1 MTRISAIARGFGSLA
16 LLLGLLI
23 GAPLALT
30 SWVGW
35 PLPTSAPDISSLER
49 ALRSGISDDVIVKT
63 LAVIAWIAWAQIAL
77 AITAE
82 VVAVARRR
90 PSVHLPV
97 MPGFQAAA
105 GRLVAS
111 VAMMAAALSP
121 TAAMASPAPPTPVVA
136 LVAPAA
142 APVEVVTAAPP
153 AAPDP
158 TPAATPQVARP
169 TVVVE
174 RHDSFWAIAERILGD
189 GYRWREI
196 RDLNVGR
203 TMNTGDVIQPGSD
216 LVHPGWIL
224 ELPTD
229 ATPGLASPVATN
241 TPVETS
247 EVTVE
252 PGDSFWSLAEEQ
264 LAASTGVDP
273 TDGETAPYWFTMIEA
288 NQDRLVQPGN
298 PNLILPGQ
306 QLCAPAVPGA
316 QPAGG
321 PVLTEP
327 PAHVETPV
335 PSEHAPPVSSEV
347 EPPRD
352 DPPPT
357 LAVPSTQLVPAPTV
371 VPPVEQD
378 SSPHVEKAAGAPVAI
393 VGAGMLSAVL
403 AVGATRTVRRRRRQA
418 STRTPGISAAPTPDD
433 ARDLHRLLL
442 AEADDLSVD
451 DLRRCLGELAQALAA
466 TGTEARPRIIQH
478 GSDHLDVFLQ
488 EPNDSTPEGWQ
499 SHNDGALWTLRNRS
513 AVDPECDEICA
524 APLLITLGRPDEDG
538 QLYLDLEAEGLI
550 ALTGDPEAATGIARS
565 LLAELAFTP
574 LADTL
579 EVIVI
584 GDLAPPE
591 AKTLDHVTITDSWND
606 VLDDVKSW
614 AQHTHEAL
622 VENGWPSAFVARG
635 ADPLHDALAP
645 VAVIATTPPPPE
657 LVEHLTA
664 HQPATLAVVA
674 VGEIPGATTLH
685 CAAESLTVVDVDLT
699 CSPFPLDEDTLED
712 LIDLVE
718 EADQVPPP
726 DEQLPLLP
734 PEVLIE
740 PDPEGPDASLT
751 EPEVEVLVRTLGEIR
766 VDGGEPL
773 SPKQTAVV
781 AYIAVHGTVSADR
794 LEDAVW
800 ASPGTTSRRKRL
812 ANTISECRAAIGQR
826 HLPPAAD
833 GKYSAGLGLV
843 SDLDLFDVRIKRAAE
858 QAAGMAADSL
868 LSAMELV
875 TGPPFTYRSADRA
888 SFAWVEVENWV
899 SRWELKIAAVA
910 ERCTD
915 LLLDLGRTEEA
926 VEAARHALGIV
937 PTHAA
942 LTEALM
948 RAHAANGDRLAVQRV
963 YQEHVGA
970 LEALDLDAPEDSTT
984 DLYDQL
990 VDARSA

>member
-1 MTRISAIARGFGSLA
+1 MKRISAITRGLGSLA
-16 LLLGLLI
+16 VLLVVLI
-23 GAPLALT
+23 GVPVALA

-35 PLPTSAPDISSLER
+35 PLPTSVPDISSVEQ
-49 ALRSGISDDVIVKT
+49 ALRSGIGDDAIVKT
-63 LAVIAWIAWAQIAL
+63 LALIAWIAWAQIAL

-90 PSVHLPV
+90 PSIHLPV

-111 VAMMAAALSP
+111 VAVMTAAFSP
-121 TAAMASPAPPTPVVA
+121 TAAMATPAPPTPVIAFAATATAPAPIVTTTPNA
-136 LVAPAA
+136 PPTAPAPAA
-142 APVEVVTAAPP
+142 L
-153 AAPDP
+153 
-158 TPAATPQVARP
+158 PQVERP

-174 RHDSFWAIAERILGD
+174 RHDSFWAIAERTLGD

-224 ELPTD
+224 ELPDD
-229 ATPGLASPVATN
+229 ANPAVDAPVVAATA
-241 TPVETS
+241 VGTS

-264 LAASTGVDP
+264 LVASTGVDP
-273 TDGETAPYWFTMIEA
+273 TDAETVPYWLTMIEA
-288 NQDRLVQPGN
+288 NQDRLVKPGN

-306 QLCAPAVPGA
+306 QLCAPTVPGA

-321 PVLTEP
+321 PAVIEP
-327 PAHVETPV
+327 PVDAVAPAPAETTPPSGGEIELPPDEVSPPTV
-335 PSEHAPPVSSEV
+335 PPSPQPAPAPTIASPAEQES
-347 EPPRD
+347 PPRD
-352 DPPPT
+352 E
-357 LAVPSTQLVPAPTV
+357 S
-371 VPPVEQD
+371 
-378 SSPHVEKAAGAPVAI
+378 AAGAPVGRI
-393 VGAGMLSAVL
+393 GVGMLSAAL
-403 AVGATRTVRRRRRQA
+403 AVGATRTIRRRRRQA
-418 STRTPGISAAPTPDD
+418 SIRTPGIPAGLPDD
-433 ARDLHRLLL
+433 HECDLHRVLL
-442 AEADDLSVD
+442 AEADDVAID
-451 DLRRCLGELAQALAA
+451 DLRRCLGELAQALAD
-466 TGTEARPRIIQH
+466 TGTDARPRIVQH

-488 EPNDSTPEGWQ
+488 QPNDSTPEGWQ
-499 SHNDGALWTLRNRS
+499 SHNDGALWTLRDRIAIDSEGN
-513 AVDPECDEICA
+513 EICA

-550 ALTGDPEAATGIARS
+550 ALTGDTEAATGIARS
-565 LLAELAFTP
+565 FLAELAFTP

-584 GDLAPPE
+584 GDLATPE
-591 AKTLDHVTITDSWND
+591 AKTLDHVTIADSWDD
-606 VLDDVKSW
+606 VLDDVRSW
-614 AQHTHEAL
+614 VRHTHEAL
-622 VENGWPSAFVARG
+622 VENGWPNPFVARG

-645 VAVIATTPPPPE
+645 VAVIATTQPPPE

-674 VGEIPGATTLH
+674 VGEIERATTLE
-685 CAAESLTVVDVDLT
+685 CTTDSLTVVDVDLT
-699 CSPFPLDEDTLED
+699 CSPFPVKEAVLED

-718 EADQVPPP
+718 EANGVPPS
-726 DEQLPLLP
+726 DEPLPLLP
-734 PEVLIE
+734 PEVVVE
-740 PDPEGPDASLT
+740 PDPEGLGCSLA
-751 EPEVEVLVRTLGEIR
+751 EPEFDVLVRTLGEIR

-773 SPKQTAVV
+773 SPKQTATV
-781 AYIAVHGTVSADR
+781 AYITLQGTVSADR

-800 ASPGTTSRRKRL
+800 ASPGSTSRRKRL

-833 GKYSAGLGLV
+833 GKYCAGPGLV
-843 SDLDLFDVRIKRAAE
+843 SDLQLFDLRIKRAAE
-858 QAAGMAADSL
+858 QAPGEAADTL

-926 VEAARHALGIV
+926 VDVARHALGII
-937 PTHAA
+937 PTHSG
-942 LTEALM
+942 LTESLM
-948 RAHAANGDRLAVQRV
+948 RAHAANGDRVAVQRV
-963 YQEHVGA
+963 YKEHAAA
-970 LEALDLDAPEDSTT
+970 LEALELDDVAESTES
-984 DLYDQL
+984 LWL
-990 VDARSA
+990 ALR